1 MKYSVDSMG
10 MKCIDDYTINELGI
24 PAMELMERAATALVE
39 RMLLRIKKTDRI
51 LSVCGPGNNGGDGV
65 AAARLLKLKGYTV
78 AIAFLGEEQKCSA
91 QMKAQ
96 LLKAEDLNIPFE
108 NCNKLTEYNVIIDA
122 IFGVGLAREVTG
134 PYDAAIRL
142 INEGNHLVFAVDIP
156 TGVNADNGRVMNVAV
171 RADETVTFGHCKH
184 GLLLYPG
191 TEYAG
196 IVSVADIGFPEEAT
210 IQAKPD
216 TFYYDEKDLLRL
228 PARKKYSNKGTY
240 GRVLI
245 IAGSKGSAGAA
256 GLSARAAYRSGAG
269 LVKILS
275 SEHNRIILQSFVP
288 EALFSSYDEKS
299 LDADEKQQKLLA
311 DLDWASVIAV
321 GPGLG
326 TGDTAAELLETVIRK
341 AKVPILLDAD
351 AINLVARKLDQQ
363 ALVGKSGDL
372 QERLHRLAEL
382 LPQRTILTPHL
393 LELSRLIGIPVEN
406 ITHNLIDTVLQ
417 CSYNNNLIYVAKD
430 ARTIVSCREGR
441 YINVSGNPGMATG
454 GSGDV
459 LTGMIAA
466 FVAQGMEPF
475 DAACLGVYIHGLS
488 GDEAAKRKG
497 TYSMMA
503 GDIVDSIEKVLI
515 NPEKYRSD
523 FQI

>member
-1 MKYSVDSMG
+1 
-10 MKCIDDYTINELGI
+10 
-24 PAMELMERAATALVE
+24 
-39 RMLLRIKKTDRI
+39 
-51 LSVCGPGNNGGDGV
+51 
-65 AAARLLKLKGYTV
+65 
-78 AIAFLGEEQKCSA
+78 
-91 QMKAQ
+91 
-96 LLKAEDLNIPFE
+96 
-108 NCNKLTEYNVIIDA
+108 
-122 IFGVGLAREVTG
+122 
-134 PYDAAIRL
+134 
-142 INEGNHLVFAVDIP
+142 
-156 TGVNADNGRVMNVAV
+156 
-171 RADETVTFGHCKH
+171 
-184 GLLLYPG
+184 
-191 TEYAG
+191 
-196 IVSVADIGFPEEAT
+196 
-210 IQAKPD
+210 
-216 TFYYDEKDLLRL
+216 
-228 PARKKYSNKGTY
+228 
-240 GRVLI
+240 
-245 IAGSKGSAGAA
+245 
-256 GLSARAAYRSGAG
+256 
-269 LVKILS
+269 VKILS

-288 EALFSSYDEKS
+288 EALFSSYDEKD

-311 DLDWASVIAV
+311 DLAWATVIAI

-326 TGDTAAELLETVIRK
+326 TGDTAAELLETVICN

-351 AINLVARKLDQQ
+351 AINLLARKLDQQ
-363 ALVGKSGDL
+363 AFAGKNRDL

-430 ARTIVSCREGR
+430 ARTIVSGREGR

-503 GDIVDSIEKVLI
+503 GDIVDSIEKVLVSI
-515 NPEKYRSD
+515 DEDRSD